1 MESPLMGRNAKRI
14 AQVLE
19 QQQRQQQQQQQ
30 GAR

>member
-19 QQQRQQQQQQQ
+19 QQQRQQQQQQ